1 MIRGVLFDFSG
12 TLFRLEPD
20 PTWSD
25 LLIQVLTA
33 STLAADHLPP
43 ELADDWARRDL
54 DPDLHRRVYLASLA
68 GSGLGLTPEEAARTY
83 ERMLDP
89 VSWRPYPDTRAALER
104 LRDRGVRV
112 AVVSNIPWDIRT
124 VFRANDVEDLVDEY
138 VLSYVEGV
146 MKPDPKIFLTA
157 CQRLGV
163 EPADAL
169 MVGDNWEA
177 DGGAERVGIPT
188 ALVDHLP
195 VDQRPHSLTLTLD
208 HYGLTDPVTG

>member
-25 LLIQVLTA
+25 QLISVLTA
-33 STLAADHLPP
+33 STLSGHHLPP

-54 DPDLHRRVYLASLA
+54 DPDLHRSVYLASLA
-68 GSGLGLTPEEAARTY
+68 ASGLGLSPEEAARTY

-89 VSWRPYPDTRAALER
+89 GSWRPYPDTRAALER
-104 LRDRGVRV
+104 LRDKGVRV

-124 VFRANDVEDLVDEY
+124 VFRANGVEDLVDEY

-146 MKPDPKIFLTA
+146 MKPEPKIFLTA
-157 CQRLGV
+157 CQRLVV
-163 EPADAL
+163 EPADA
-169 MVGDNWEA
+169 MMIGDSAEA
-177 DGGAERVGIPT
+177 DGGAERAGIRT

-195 VDQRPHSLTLTLD
+195 VDQRPHALVLTLD
-208 HYGLTDPVTG
+208 RYGLTE